1 MMIKIDKRL
10 LNGLLFML
18 SLHLLNN
25 YLDVYSGSGKR
36 VVILHFLAAISG
48 ITLIHYAMARAAQ
61 RLVPGDNSTTLRS
74 RLSIN
79 PFKHIDFPGFLVTL
93 LCGVG
98 SARAVDVDWRQSAN
112 PRKSMFLVHATG
124 LFTAAASA
132 MLFSVCLFLAAQSG
146 FTGRLLTFFAI
157 LTLVFLK
164 LLALYLLPI
173 PPLPGG
179 YLLLSV
185 LPRKLI
191 ARVFQW
197 EKYGAWVLV
206 VLAVLALLQPWIINV
221 TRIIFE
227 NLPPV
232 VSLVDM
238 ERLGGMLR

>member
-1 MMIKIDKRL
+1 MMIRIDKRL
-10 LNGLLFML
+10 LNGLLFLL

-25 YLDVYSGSGKR
+25 YLDGYSGSAKR
-36 VVILHFLAAISG
+36 VVILHFFTAIG
-48 ITLIHYAMARAAQ
+48 GMTMIHYAMARTAR
-61 RLVPGDNSTTLRS
+61 RLLPGDRSPALRE
-74 RLSIN
+74 RLSMN
-79 PFKHIDFPGFLVTL
+79 PFRHLDFPGFIVTL

-112 PRKSMFLVHATG
+112 PRKAMFLVHVTG

-146 FTGRLLTFFAI
+146 FTGRILTFFAI

-164 LLALYLLPI
+164 LLALYLIPW

-179 YLLLSV
+179 YILLSF
-185 LPRKLI
+185 LPKKII
-191 ARVFQW
+191 ARVFRY
-197 EKYGAWVLV
+197 EKHGAWVLV
-206 VLAVLALLQPWIINV
+206 ILAVLTILQPWIIHV
-221 TRIIFE
+221 TRVIFE

-238 ERLGGMLR
+238 ERLGDMLR